1 MTITLVLAGNTPAK
15 KDGARIV
22 RAGCRPLL
30 IPSARHER
38 WYRAN
43 AAALGARIVR
53 GRVRPE
59 DRLASYG
66 GVSLPLP
73 GRTRISI
80 RFYRD
85 SRRRWDY
92 SNALDA
98 VQDLLVDLGIL
109 SDDNADVLCV
119 GNLTHALDRENPR
132 AEVILEAC
140 Q

>member
-1 MTITLVLAGNTPAK
+1 MTIILVGNTPAK

-22 RAGCRPLL
+22 RAGCRPML

-59 DRLASYG
+59 DRLTSYG
-66 GVSLPLP
+66 GASLPLP

-132 AEVILEAC
+132 AEVVLEAC
-140 Q
+140 P

>member
-1 MTITLVLAGNTPAK
+1 MKITLIGNTPAK
-15 KDGARIV
+15 KDSARIV
-22 RAGCRPLL
+22 RAGGRIVLL
-30 IPSARHER
+30 PSARHER
-38 WYRAN
+38 WYRQN
-43 AAALGARIVR
+43 AAALGVRIIR

-59 DRLASYG
+59 DRLTSYS

-98 VQDLLVDLGIL
+98 VQDLLVDFGIL
-109 SDDNADVLCV
+109 SDDNAEVLCL
-119 GNLTHALDRENPR
+119 GDITHEYDKLNPR
-132 AEVILEAC
+132 AEVTLEADR
-140 Q
+140 

>member
-1 MTITLVLAGNTPAK
+1 MTITLIGNTPAK
-15 KDGARIV
+15 KDSARIV
-22 RAGCRPLL
+22 RAGGRIVLL
-30 IPSARHER
+30 PSARHER
-38 WYRAN
+38 WYREN

-59 DRLASYG
+59 DRLASYS

-98 VQDLLVDLGIL
+98 VQDLLVDFGIL
-109 SDDNADVLCV
+109 SDDNAEVLCL
-119 GNLTHALDRENPR
+119 GDITHEYDKLNPR
-132 AEVILEAC
+132 AEVTLEVLS
-140 Q
+140 

>member
-1 MTITLVLAGNTPAK
+1 MTITLIGNTPAK

-22 RAGCRPLL
+22 RAGCRPMLL
-30 IPSARHER
+30 PSARHER
-38 WYRAN
+38 WYRQN
-43 AAALGARIVR
+43 TAALGARIVR

-59 DRLASYG
+59 DRLTSYC

-85 SRRRWDY
+85 SRRRWDC

-98 VQDLLVDLGIL
+98 VQDLLVDFGIL

-119 GNLTHALDRENPR
+119 GNLTHDIDRENPR
-132 AEVILEAC
+132 AEVTLEAC
-140 Q
+140 R

>member
-1 MTITLVLAGNTPAK
+1 MMTITLIGNTPAK

-22 RAGCRPLL
+22 RAGCRPILL
-30 IPSARHER
+30 PSARHER

-43 AAALGARIVR
+43 AAALGVRIVR

-59 DRLASYG
+59 DRLTSYG

-109 SDDNADVLCV
+109 ADDNADVLCI
-119 GNLTHALDRENPR
+119 GNLTHDLDREHPR
-132 AEVILEAC
+132 AEVTLEVVS
-140 Q
+140 

>member
-1 MTITLVLAGNTPAK
+1 MRITLIGNTPAK

-22 RAGCRPLL
+22 RAGGRPILL
-30 IPSARHER
+30 PSARHER
-38 WYRAN
+38 WYRQN
-43 AAALGARIVR
+43 AAALGVRIIR

-59 DRLASYG
+59 DRLTSYS

-98 VQDLLVDLGIL
+98 VQDLLVDFGIL
-109 SDDNADVLCV
+109 SDDNAEVLAL
-119 GNLTHALDRENPR
+119 GDITHEYDALNPR
-132 AEVILEAC
+132 AEVTLEVVS
-140 Q
+140 

>member
-1 MTITLVLAGNTPAK
+1 MTITLVGNTPAK

-22 RAGCRPLL
+22 RAGCRPMLL
-30 IPSARHER
+30 PSARHER
-38 WYRAN
+38 WYRQN

-59 DRLASYG
+59 DRLTSYR

-98 VQDLLVDLGIL
+98 VQDLLVDFGIL

-119 GNLTHALDRENPR
+119 GNLTHDIDRENPR
-132 AEVILEAC
+132 AEVTLEVC
-140 Q
+140 R

>member
-1 MTITLVLAGNTPAK
+1 MTITLIGNTPAK

-22 RAGCRPLL
+22 RAGCRPMLL
-30 IPSARHER
+30 PSARHER
-38 WYRAN
+38 WYRQN
-43 AAALGARIVR
+43 AAALGVRIVR

-59 DRLASYG
+59 DRLTSYS

-98 VQDLLVDLGIL
+98 VQDLLVDFGVL
-109 SDDNADVLCV
+109 SDDNADVLCI
-119 GNLTHALDRENPR
+119 GTLTHDIDRENPR
-132 AEVILEAC
+132 AEVTLEADR
-140 Q
+140 

>member
-1 MTITLVLAGNTPAK
+1 MTITLIGNTPAK
-15 KDGARIV
+15 KDSARIV
-22 RAGCRPLL
+22 RAGGRPLL
-30 IPSARHER
+30 LPSARHEQ

-59 DRLASYG
+59 DRLTSYG

-119 GNLTHALDRENPR
+119 GNLTHALDRGNPR

-140 Q
+140 P

>member
-1 MTITLVLAGNTPAK
+1 MKITLIGNTPAK
-15 KDGARIV
+15 KDSARIV
-22 RAGCRPLL
+22 RAGGRIVLL
-30 IPSARHER
+30 PSARHER
-38 WYRAN
+38 WYRQN
-43 AAALGARIVR
+43 AAALGVRIIR

-59 DRLASYG
+59 DRLTSYS

-98 VQDLLVDLGIL
+98 VQDLLVDFGVL

-119 GNLTHALDRENPR
+119 GTLTHDIDREHPR
-132 AEVILEAC
+132 AEVTLEAC
-140 Q
+140 T

>member
-1 MTITLVLAGNTPAK
+1 M
-15 KDGARIV
+15 
-22 RAGCRPLL
+22 LL
-30 IPSARHER
+30 PSARHER
-38 WYRAN
+38 WYREN

-59 DRLASYG
+59 DRLTSYR

-73 GRTRISI
+73 GRTRLSI

-119 GNLTHALDRENPR
+119 GTLTHALDRANPR
-132 AEVILEAC
+132 AEVVLEAC
-140 Q
+140 P

>member
-1 MTITLVLAGNTPAK
+1 MKITLIGNTPAK

-22 RAGCRPLL
+22 RAGCRPMLL
-30 IPSARHER
+30 PAARPER
-38 WYRAN
+38 WYREN
-43 AAALGARIVR
+43 AAALGVRIRR
-53 GRVRPE
+53 GRVRTE
-59 DRLASYG
+59 DRLTSYS

-98 VQDLLVDLGIL
+98 VQDLLFDFGVL
-109 SDDNADVLCV
+109 SDDNAEVLCL
-119 GNLTHALDRENPR
+119 GDITHEHDKLNPR
-132 AEVILEAC
+132 AEVTLEVVT
-140 Q
+140 

>member
-1 MTITLVLAGNTPAK
+1 MKITLIGNTPAK
-15 KDGARIV
+15 KDGVRIV
-22 RAGCRPLL
+22 RAGGRPILR
-30 IPSARHER
+30 PSARHER

-59 DRLASYG
+59 DRLTSYR

-73 GRTRISI
+73 GRTRLSV

-85 SRRRWDY
+85 SLRRWDY

-132 AEVILEAC
+132 AEVTLEVVS
-140 Q
+140 